1 MLIGFEAELR
11 PLFDRRA
18 KHVATRDVRNLELF
32 DKTSR
37 LGALPCSRRAD
48 EDHAH
53 PRIQPCATM
62 VCNAAAGL
70 GILGEAMVEVP
81 RWYCAVAHVFAV
93 AFAVWLGLH
102 LYAPLEW
109 VAIFVVAATLSALL
123 PYFRVVGFIGIVC
136 GIAIA
141 GAGTYLL
148 RDVWHALSLDGLLSS
163 RGGVLG
169 GGREAVVLALAS
181 LWLVLGS
188 AFRTQ
193 RA

>member
-1 MLIGFEAELR
+1 MA
-11 PLFDRRA
+11 
-18 KHVATRDVRNLELF
+18 V
-32 DKTSR
+32 
-37 LGALPCSRRAD
+37 
-48 EDHAH
+48 
-53 PRIQPCATM
+53 
-62 VCNAAAGL
+62 
-70 GILGEAMVEVP
+70 VP

-109 VAIFVVAATLSALL
+109 VAIFLIAAALSALL
-123 PYFRVVGFIGIVC
+123 PYFRVVGFIGIVG

-141 GAGTYLL
+141 GLGTWLL
-148 RDVWHALSLDGLLSS
+148 RDVWHALSFDRLLSPT
-163 RGGVLG
+163 GGVLG
-169 GGREAVVLALAS
+169 NGREAVVLALAS

>member
-1 MLIGFEAELR
+1 M
-11 PLFDRRA
+11 
-18 KHVATRDVRNLELF
+18 
-32 DKTSR
+32 
-37 LGALPCSRRAD
+37 
-48 EDHAH
+48 
-53 PRIQPCATM
+53 
-62 VCNAAAGL
+62 
-70 GILGEAMVEVP
+70 
-81 RWYCAVAHVFAV
+81 VAHAFAV

-109 VAIFVVAATLSALL
+109 VAIFVVAAALSALL
-123 PYFRVVGFIGIVC
+123 PYFRVVGFIGLVG

-148 RDVWHALSLDGLLSS
+148 RDVWHALSLDGLLSPT
-163 RGGVLG
+163 GGVLG
-169 GGREAVVLALAS
+169 GGREAVVLAVAS

>member
-1 MLIGFEAELR
+1 
-11 PLFDRRA
+11 
-18 KHVATRDVRNLELF
+18 
-32 DKTSR
+32 
-37 LGALPCSRRAD
+37 
-48 EDHAH
+48 
-53 PRIQPCATM
+53 M
-62 VCNAAAGL
+62 V
-70 GILGEAMVEVP
+70 VVP
-81 RWYCAVAHVFAV
+81 RWFCVVAHVFAV

-109 VAIFVVAATLSALL
+109 VAIFVVAAALSALL

-148 RDVWHALSLDGLLSS
+148 RDVWHALSLDGLLSPT
-163 RGGVLG
+163 GGVLG